1 MWPSGTNPSS
11 ATWATNNGISNAADQ
26 AGHTVSSDYDGRD
39 APTTVTTT
47 LTVTNVNITDNNGS
61 DYFCTQGV
69 IVLGDTVYL
78 TVLGE
83 LCYLLCM

>member
-1 MWPSGTNPSS
+1 MWPNETTPTS
-11 ATWATNNGISNAADQ
+11 ATWATNNGISNTADLP
-26 AGHTVSSDYDGRD
+26 GHTVTSDDNGRD

-61 DYFCTQGV
+61 DYVCTQGV

-78 TVLGE
+78 TVIGE
-83 LCYLLCM
+83 LYYGF